1 MTVLDKLKSLFKKG
15 GELIGMQQ
23 VKSLNAITDDPRIKV
38 PAKEYERI
46 AKAKRYYQ
54 DELPKV
60 TYYAMGAK
68 KERKMSSINL
78 LKMASQRLASLI
90 FNEQCTI
97 KVDDDALQQILDETF
112 KNEDFYT
119 SFETNLEKWIALGSG
134 AIRPYVEDDQ
144 IKLSWDDATSVYP
157 LKANTSKVKEIAL
170 TRKIQKVENNTAVY
184 YTLVEFHEWLPKFTN
199 EDGSSYYPYRIT
211 NELYKSSD
219 PDAVGSLVPLD
230 SIPEFEGLQPQ
241 TTLQNLT
248 KPLFAFYRNAG
259 ANNKNFISPLG
270 MGLCDNYWKT
280 VDNVNEVHDGFA
292 WDVKTGYRRVTV
304 PRSWVR
310 RAEQVNGKQIPQD
323 QQLYWDPD
331 DAVFIPVNSRND
343 DSSAFRDLAINIRVD
358 QYASAMDFFL
368 HEFENEV
375 GLSQGTF
382 TRTSSGVQ
390 TATEVVTNNSMTYQT
405 RSSYLTQVE
414 KMLDQLVYAI
424 AQLLQIPDLWSDNK
438 PRWSG
443 DISKLT
449 ITPDFNDGVFIDQD
463 AQRAQDLTAV
473 AAGVMPKVEFIMRN
487 YGKTREDAEK
497 WLKEIESEQAPLPP
511 DQELNLFPAEN
522 TANNDNKND
531 ESDKSDV
538 SEPDK
543 PKPTDE

>member
-1 MTVLDKLKSLFKKG
+1 MTVLDKIKNFFRKG
-15 GELIGMQQ
+15 GELIGMQIY
-23 VKSLNAITDDPRIKV
+23 KSLNAITDDPRIKV
-38 PAKEYERI
+38 PAEEYDRI

-60 TYYAMGAK
+60 TYYAMGNK
-68 KERKMSSINL
+68 KERKISSINL

-90 FNEQCTI
+90 FNEQCSI

-134 AIRPYVEDDQ
+134 AIRPYVEDDK

-157 LKANTSKVKEIAL
+157 LNANTNKVKEIAL
-170 TRKIQKVENNTAVY
+170 TRKIQKVEHNNAVY
-184 YTLVEFHEWLPKFTN
+184 YTLLEFHQWLPKQTAD
-199 EDGSSYYPYRIT
+199 DGSVYYPYQIT
-211 NELYKSSD
+211 NELYKSTD
-219 PDAVGSLVPLD
+219 PNSVGTMVPLD
-230 SIPEFEGLQPQ
+230 TIEEFSGLQPQ
-241 TTLQNLT
+241 TTLKNLK

-280 VDNVNEVHDGFA
+280 VDNVNEVHDGFS
-292 WDVKTGYRRVTV
+292 WDVKTGYRRITV

-310 RAEQVNGKQIPQD
+310 RAEQVNGRKIPESQQI
-323 QQLYWDPD
+323 YWDPD
-331 DAVFIPVNSRND
+331 DAVFIPVNARND
-343 DSSAFRDLAINIRVD
+343 DSSAFKDLAINIRVD
-358 QYASAMDFFL
+358 QYSQAMDFFL
-368 HEFENEV
+368 REFENEV

-382 TRTSSGVQ
+382 TRTASGVQ

-438 PRWSG
+438 SRWTG
-443 DISKLT
+443 DIDKLT

-487 YGKTREDAEK
+487 YGKTREDAEQ
-497 WLKEIESEQAPLPP
+497 WLSEIESEQSPLPP
-511 DQELNLFPAEN
+511 DQEANLYPGEN
-522 TANNDNKND
+522 PSPESGDTSEQADTKPDD
-531 ESDKSDV
+531 EQG
-538 SEPDK
+538 
-543 PKPTDE
+543 